1 MTGRKK
7 RITALAAAMVIL
19 VTVQGIAAYQSAF
32 DTAENIICVPYTTI
46 NARYNEA
53 IAYWNSVS
61 NSTGA
66 SNLDEANFNKN
77 ELDYCM
83 NDNMKIKIF
92 GSDDFENM
100 VHGFSISS
108 DGSFDVSTT
117 VVEIYAIVYAMDLD
131 VESPV
136 KVQDLVGNILDEAS
150 YKDGGIKFIN
160 TSIEGKKLSIMGL
173 YNAD

>member
-1 MTGRKK
+1 MGKN
-7 RITALAAAMVIL
+7 
-19 VTVQGIAAYQSAF
+19 
-32 DTAENIICVPYTTI
+32 TAEAIKQLQRDQDMPETGEISMNLIDIMLSGVPYTTI

-173 YNAD
+173 YNSD